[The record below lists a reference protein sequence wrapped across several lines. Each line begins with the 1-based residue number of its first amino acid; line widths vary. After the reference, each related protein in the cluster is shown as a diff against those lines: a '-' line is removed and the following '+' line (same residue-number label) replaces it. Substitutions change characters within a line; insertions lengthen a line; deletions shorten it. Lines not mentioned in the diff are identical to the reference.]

1 MSRELIHGRHRTVI
15 PKKNNCP
22 VTQVVSTEKVLWV
35 LDFNFFKSVSNV
47 KVSWNVP
54 TSRNTRLVFGN
65 FSRPSETHFITNIAS
80 FIREF
85 PNLFCIF
92 RLVDVFLVVDVREER
107 AAKMFREALN
117 GTSTSPNM
125 TSTQISKS
133 VSKHSRT
140 YFSYFA

>member
-15 PKKNNCP
+15 QKKNNCP

-65 FSRPSETHFITNIAS
+65 FSRPSVAHFITNIES
-80 FIREF
+80 LIREF

-92 RLVDVFLVVDVREER
+92 RLVDVFVVVDVREL
-107 AAKMFREALN
+107 F
-117 GTSTSPNM
+117 STIGDTLHHKYRTFHSGKINL
-125 TSTQISKS
+125 S
-133 VSKHSRT
+133 VLT
-140 YFSYFA
+140 L